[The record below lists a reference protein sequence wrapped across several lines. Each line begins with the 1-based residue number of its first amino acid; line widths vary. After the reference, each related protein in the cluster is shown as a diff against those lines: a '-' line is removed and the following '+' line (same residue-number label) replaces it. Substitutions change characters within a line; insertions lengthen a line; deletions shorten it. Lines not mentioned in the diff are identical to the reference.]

1 MTKGRKIVKVWH
13 NISHLLFYN
22 LGDSVIMITT
32 TLARRV
38 FMSTKMKVRL
48 MRGMMTKTMLRSMNQ
63 DDDEN
68 DVEEPG
74 VCRH

>member
-22 LGDSVIMITT
+22 LGDSVMMTTT

-38 FMSTKMKVRL
+38 FMSTKMKVMLRQ
-48 MRGMMTKTMLRSMNQ
+48 GMMTKT
-63 DDDEN
+63 
-68 DVEEPG
+68 VEEHESG
-74 VCRH
+74 